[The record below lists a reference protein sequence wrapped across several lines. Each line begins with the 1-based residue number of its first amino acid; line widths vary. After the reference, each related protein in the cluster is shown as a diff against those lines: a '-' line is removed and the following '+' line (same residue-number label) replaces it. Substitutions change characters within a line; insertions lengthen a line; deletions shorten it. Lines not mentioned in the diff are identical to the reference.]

1 MLKANQ
7 LFSDD
12 RNDSILMILISNDQP
27 HVPAAP
33 INIRQRR
40 SVVILGRAAVNW
52 RSVLWI
58 SCPIR
63 LCAQLP
69 GSNGFYCAQEAS
81 GYDSKPVDQSIEAKF
96 YPINCWNNSHWM
108 ISCWKRLVTFGRKVA
123 SLLAQFSQPTEAVSS
138 ARDGDSPSVVQ

>member
-1 MLKANQ
+1 MINHTFLPRPSTFDNEDLWSSLEEQ
-7 LFSDD
+7 PSIGD
-12 RNDSILMILISNDQP
+12 RFFG
-27 HVPAAP
+27 V
-33 INIRQRR
+33 
-40 SVVILGRAAVNW
+40 
-52 RSVLWI
+52 

-138 ARDGDSPSVVQ
+138 ARNGDSPSVVQ